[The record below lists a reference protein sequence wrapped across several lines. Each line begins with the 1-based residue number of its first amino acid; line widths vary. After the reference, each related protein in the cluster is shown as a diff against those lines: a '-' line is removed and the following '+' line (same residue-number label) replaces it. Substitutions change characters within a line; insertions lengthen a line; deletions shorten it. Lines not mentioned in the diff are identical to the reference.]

1 MIMNK
6 KIKTGLIIGIIVI
19 ISLLILPN
27 AIKMVTQTYLVVNP
41 DPHSQEDY
49 FDQLQSIETASAFME
64 KYPKHYKTTSLRG
77 IDTVV
82 SLLVTDWNTEQTV
95 TLDIFNLFSDK
106 EVVSIIKCTS
116 TDDEKRGETKR
127 VFNTQEIMNYECV
140 DSDLN
145 LKN

>member
-1 MIMNK
+1 MIINK

-27 AIKMVTQTYLVVNP
+27 AIKMVTQAYLVVNP

-82 SLLVTDWNTEQTV
+82 SLLVTDWNTERTV
-95 TLDIFNLFSDK
+95 TLYIFNLFSDK

-116 TDDEKRGETKR
+116 TDDEKRGETKH
-127 VFNTQEIMNYECV
+127 VFNIQEIIDYECV